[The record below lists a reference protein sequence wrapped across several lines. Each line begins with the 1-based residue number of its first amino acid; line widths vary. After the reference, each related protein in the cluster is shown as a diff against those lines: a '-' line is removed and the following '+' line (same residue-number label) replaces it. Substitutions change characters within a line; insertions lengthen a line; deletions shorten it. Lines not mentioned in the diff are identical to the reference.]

1 MIVDTG
7 ALQAEEVREDRRE
20 TLANL
25 MQKYLYE
32 MTRYYPIAMGGDWT
46 AVKEVAKGWSS
57 DQKYLVTTREG
68 NRLLLR
74 VSGGEQYQAK
84 KKEYEI
90 IQKFAAL
97 GFPMSAPVG
106 FGLCDGG
113 KSVYML
119 LTWVEG
125 RDLEEALP
133 GLPEE
138 EQYRLGREAG
148 RILRLIHSVPVEA
161 ADVPAETK
169 KAKKLAQLARYEAS
183 QLRQEGD
190 EAALRYVRENIDQ
203 IWRLPP
209 AYLHGDYHPGNLIY
223 QDDGSIGVIDF
234 NRWEVGDP
242 WEEFYKLE
250 SFGVECSVPYC
261 VGQIDA
267 YFDGPA
273 PEDFWRALA
282 VYAAHAAV
290 HSIQWAEKFG
300 PAEVDAM
307 AARYRRAMD
316 SYDGFRTTIPKWYTD
331 KWRRG
336 GGPSAY
342 GFGDRRPSA
351 LDRQGG

>member
-1 MIVDTG
+1 MG
-7 ALQAEEVREDRRE
+7 GQES
-20 TLANL
+20 
-25 MQKYLYE
+25 E
-32 MTRYYPIAMGGDWT
+32 MTGVTRAEWADIPYSGGWA
-46 AVKEVAKGWSS
+46 AVEEVAKGWSS
-57 DQKYLVTTREG
+57 DKKYQVTTKKG
-68 NRLLLR
+68 QRLLLR

-90 IQKFAAL
+90 IQKIGAL
-97 GFPMSAPVG
+97 GFPMSAPAG

-113 KSVYML
+113 KRVYML
-119 LTWVEG
+119 LAWVEG
-125 RDLEEALP
+125 RDLEAVLP
-133 GLPEE
+133 GLPES

-148 RILRLIHSVPVEA
+148 RILRMIHSLPVAA
-161 ADVPAETK
+161 ADVPVETK
-169 KAKKLAQLARYEAS
+169 KAKKLAQLARYES
-183 QLRQEGD
+183 SRLRQEGD
-190 EAALRYVRENIDQ
+190 QAPLRYARENIDW

-223 QDDGSIGVIDF
+223 RDDGSIGVIDF

-242 WEEFYKLE
+242 YEEFYKLE
-250 SFGVECSVPYC
+250 SFGIECSVPYC

-316 SYDGFRTTIPKWYTD
+316 SYDGFRRTVPRWYTD
-331 KWRRG
+331 KWRQDFHLR
-336 GGPSAY
+336 A
-342 GFGDRRPSA
+342 GFGEADRSICFRKD
-351 LDRQGG
+351 L